1 MKLKLKKMMLLS
13 ITTATLLGLT
23 SCKKEPYSTTKTSLA
38 SIFEDYNKN
47 NEIKNTV
54 DTIVLNNN
62 QMFVDWSWQKFLW
75 LTSNTEDNVPVFMKE
90 LKQVNDFGEE
100 IKIDPLKK
108 KGLPSSYIKD
118 GKLPLILDLYQQ
130 ADGTKL
136 SSKSNSL
143 VRYSIH
149 ANDGIL
155 QMFNSADAS
164 SIISQAAEILKN
176 DSLKRS
182 IRENKDQYP
191 VGATEIKI
199 AWIETSQVV
208 DSTKTFNVTAI
219 VNQPNEN
226 FYENYNNAELKRMSM
241 IGFHIFTVTA
251 EHPEGVWSTFDQRD
265 LAPDRTSFHGDP
277 VNSKSDKY
285 TLFDGNAVGNTED
298 GIIQDKTTL
307 TPKVKNKVFQS
318 NPEGVRYDQASQG
331 MEVIKEDKDFAT
343 MIKSSNELAKKALT
357 NDKVKIWANYKF
369 VGSIWSKTN
378 APINELL
385 DGDLS
390 KPYGT
395 GNGQSFGSLNLAN
408 ITMETTFQ
416 KEGMNCF
423 TCHSMNNNLYR
434 TSTSK
439 KINVKSPLISS
450 HLFEKYAELKAAL
463 LASQGAAKTDIH
475 KELNIDKRKPSNNI
489 DEINMLKNSIRES
502 SREEAREL
510 LKK

>member
-1 MKLKLKKMMLLS
+1 MKSKFKKLMLLS

-23 SCKKEPYSTTKTSLA
+23 SCKKKTYSNTKTGLV

-54 DTIVLNNN
+54 DTIVLDND

-100 IKIDPLKK
+100 IKIDFLKK
-108 KGLPSSYIKD
+108 KGLPSSYLKD
-118 GKLPLILDLYQQ
+118 DKLPLILDLYQQ

-149 ANDGIL
+149 ANDRIL
-155 QMFNSADAS
+155 EMFNSPDAS

-182 IRENKDQYP
+182 IRESKNQYP

-199 AWIETSQVV
+199 AWIKTSEVV
-208 DSTKTFNVTAI
+208 DSTKTFNITAI
-219 VNQPNEN
+219 VNKPDKNLD
-226 FYENYNNAELKRMSM
+226 ENYNNVELQRMSM

-265 LAPDRTSFHGDP
+265 LTPDRTSFHGEP

-285 TLFDGNAVGNTED
+285 ILFDGNSVG
-298 GIIQDKTTL
+298 
-307 TPKVKNKVFQS
+307 NKVFQS
-318 NPEGVRYDQASQG
+318 HPEGVRYNQASQG
-331 MEVIKEDKDFAT
+331 MDVIKEDKEFVT

-357 NDKVKIWANYKF
+357 NDKVKIWSNYKL

-385 DGDLS
+385 DGNLS
-390 KPYGT
+390 KPDGI
-395 GNGQSFGSLNLAN
+395 GNGKSFGSLNLAN
-408 ITMETTFQ
+408 VTMETTFQ
-416 KEGMNCF
+416 AEGTNCF

-434 TSTSK
+434 TNTSK
-439 KINVKSPLISS
+439 KINVKSPLINS

-463 LASQGAAKTDIH
+463 LASQGAAKTDIN
-475 KELNIDKRKPSNNI
+475 KKSNTNTMKSSNNV
-489 DEINMLKNSIRES
+489 DEISKLKNSIRES

>member
-1 MKLKLKKMMLLS
+1 MKSKFKKLMLLS

-23 SCKKEPYSTTKTSLA
+23 SCKKNTYSKTETSLV
-38 SIFEDYNKN
+38 SIFEDYNKS

-54 DTIVLNNN
+54 DTIVLDND

-100 IKIDPLKK
+100 IKIDSLKK

-130 ADGTKL
+130 ADATKL
-136 SSKSNSL
+136 SSKSDSL

-155 QMFNSADAS
+155 EMFNSADAS
-164 SIISQAAEILKN
+164 SIISQAAEMLK
-176 DSLKRS
+176 KRKFDS
-182 IRENKDQYP
+182 IRESKNQYP

-199 AWIETSQVV
+199 AWIKTSEVV
-208 DSTKTFNVTAI
+208 DSTKTFNITAI
-219 VNQPNEN
+219 VNQPNKN
-226 FYENYNNAELKRMSM
+226 LYENYNNAELQRMSM

-265 LAPDRTSFHGDP
+265 LVPDRTSFHGDP

-285 TLFDGNAVGNTED
+285 TLFNGNSVGNTED
-298 GIIQDKTTL
+298 GIIQDATTL

-318 NPEGVRYDQASQG
+318 HPEGVRYNQKSQG
-331 MEVIKEDKDFAT
+331 MEVIKEDKEFAT

-357 NDKVKIWANYKF
+357 NDKVKIWANYKL

-385 DGDLS
+385 DGNLS

-408 ITMETTFQ
+408 VTMETTFQ
-416 KEGMNCF
+416 TEGRNCF

-434 TSTSK
+434 TDTLK
-439 KINVKSPLISS
+439 TINVKSPLINS

-463 LASQGAAKTDIH
+463 LASQGAAKTYTN
-475 KELNIDKRKPSNNI
+475 KKLNTNTIKSSNNI
-489 DEINMLKNSIRES
+489 DEINKLKNSIRES

>member
-1 MKLKLKKMMLLS
+1 MKLKFKKLMLLS

-23 SCKKEPYSTTKTSLA
+23 SCKKETYSTTKTSLV

-54 DTIVLNNN
+54 DTIVLDND

-100 IKIDPLKK
+100 IKVDFLKN
-108 KGLPSSYIKD
+108 KGLQSSYIKD

-136 SSKSNSL
+136 SSKSDSL

-155 QMFNSADAS
+155 KMFNSADAL
-164 SIISQAAEILKN
+164 SIISQAAKILKN
-176 DSLKRS
+176 DNLKRS
-182 IRENKDQYP
+182 IRESKNQYP

-199 AWIETSQVV
+199 AWIKTSEVV
-208 DSTKTFNVTAI
+208 DSTKTFNITAI
-219 VNQPNEN
+219 VNQPNKKI
-226 FYENYNNAELKRMSM
+226 YENYKNVELQRMSM

-251 EHPEGVWSTFDQRD
+251 AHPEGVWSTFDQRD

-285 TLFDGNAVGNTED
+285 TLFDGDSLGNTVD
-298 GIIQDKTTL
+298 GIIQDTITL

-318 NPEGVRYDQASQG
+318 YPEGVRYNEQSQG
-331 MEVIKEDKDFAT
+331 MDVIKEDKEFAQ

-357 NDKVKIWANYKF
+357 NDKVKIWANYKL
-369 VGSIWSKTN
+369 VGSIWSRTN

-390 KPYGT
+390 KPYGIDK
-395 GNGQSFGSLNLAN
+395 GESFGSLNLAN
-408 ITMETTFQ
+408 VTMETTFQ
-416 KEGMNCF
+416 KGGMNCF

-434 TSTSK
+434 TNGPK
-439 KINVKSPLISS
+439 KINVKSPLITS
-450 HLFEKYAELKAAL
+450 HLFEKYAELQAEL
-463 LASQGAAKTDIH
+463 LASQGATKTDISE
-475 KELNIDKRKPSNNI
+475 KSNGEIKDSNNI
-489 DEINMLKNSIRES
+489 DAINKLKNSIRES

>member
-1 MKLKLKKMMLLS
+1 MELKFKKLMLLS

-47 NEIKNTV
+47 NEIKNTA
-54 DTIVLNNN
+54 DTIVLNND

-155 QMFNSADAS
+155 EMFKSDDAS

-182 IRENKDQYP
+182 IRESKNQYP

-208 DSTKTFNVTAI
+208 DSTKTFNITAI

-318 NPEGVRYDQASQG
+318 NPEGVRYNQASKG
-331 MEVIKEDKDFAT
+331 MEVIKEDQEFAT
-343 MIKSSNELAKKALT
+343 MIKSSNELAKKTLT

-434 TSTSK
+434 TNTSK

>member
-1 MKLKLKKMMLLS
+1 MKSKFKKLMLLS

-23 SCKKEPYSTTKTSLA
+23 SCKKEPYSTAKTSLA

-54 DTIVLNNN
+54 DTIVLDND

-75 LTSNTEDNVPVFMKE
+75 LTSNSDDNVPVFMKE

-118 GKLPLILDLYQQ
+118 DKLPLILDLYQQ

-136 SSKSNSL
+136 TSKSNSL

-208 DSTKTFNVTAI
+208 DSTKTFNITAI

-318 NPEGVRYDQASQG
+318 NPEGVRYNQASQG
-331 MEVIKEDKDFAT
+331 MEVIKEDKEFAT
-343 MIKSSNELAKKALT
+343 MIKSSNELAKKTLT

-395 GNGQSFGSLNLAN
+395 GNGLSFGSLNLAN

-434 TSTSK
+434 TNTSK

-475 KELNIDKRKPSNNI
+475 KELNIDKIKSSNNI

>member
-1 MKLKLKKMMLLS
+1 MKSKFKKLMLFS
-13 ITTATLLGLT
+13 ITTAALLGYT
-23 SCKKEPYSTTKTSLA
+23 SCKKENYSTTKTSLA

-54 DTIVLNNN
+54 DTIVLNND

-100 IKIDPLKK
+100 IKIDSLKK
-108 KGLPSSYIKD
+108 KGLPSSYLKD

-155 QMFNSADAS
+155 EMFNSADAS

-182 IRENKDQYP
+182 IRESKDQYP

-199 AWIETSQVV
+199 AWIKTSEVV
-208 DSTKTFNVTAI
+208 DSTKTFNITAI
-219 VNQPNEN
+219 VNQPDKN
-226 FYENYNNAELKRMSM
+226 FYENYNNAELQRMSM

-277 VNSKSDKY
+277 VNSKSDNY
-285 TLFDGNAVGNTED
+285 TLFDGGSAGNTED
-298 GIIQDKTTL
+298 GIIQDTTTL
-307 TPKVKNKVFQS
+307 TPEVKNKVFQS
-318 NPEGVRYDQASQG
+318 YPEGVRYNQASQG
-331 MEVIKEDKDFAT
+331 MDVIKEDKGFAA
-343 MIKSSNELAKKALT
+343 MIKSSNELAKKTLT
-357 NDKVKIWANYKF
+357 NDKVKIWANYKL

-395 GNGQSFGSLNLAN
+395 GNGESFGSLDLAN

-416 KEGMNCF
+416 SGGMNCF
-423 TCHSMNNNLYR
+423 ICHSMNNNLYR
-434 TSTSK
+434 TNASK
-439 KINVKSPLISS
+439 KINVKSPLINS

-463 LASQGAAKTDIH
+463 LASQGASKTDSN
-475 KELNIDKRKPSNNI
+475 KKLNTSTIKSSNS
-489 DEINMLKNSIRES
+489 INKISKLKNSIRES
-502 SREEAREL
+502 SRDEAREL